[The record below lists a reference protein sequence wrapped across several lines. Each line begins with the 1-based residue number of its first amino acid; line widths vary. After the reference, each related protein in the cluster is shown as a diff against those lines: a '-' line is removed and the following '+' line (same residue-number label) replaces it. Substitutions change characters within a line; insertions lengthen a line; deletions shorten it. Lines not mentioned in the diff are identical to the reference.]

1 MIPRPAAITMD
12 SSPDEGREPGVLSG
26 PMRGKIV
33 AIFIVER
40 RLPEL
45 SFEHLVVAHRA
56 LAESSRRISTGG
68 DSVRYLRSTFSPA
81 GGRCICMFEAT
92 SKDLVRRVNEVAQAP
107 FKQIEEA
114 ISFEDPGH
122 RPEA

>member
-1 MIPRPAAITMD
+1 MI
-12 SSPDEGREPGVLSG
+12 VY
-26 PMRGKIV
+26 V
-33 AIFIVER
+33 VER
-40 RLPEL
+40 DVRGL
-45 SFEHLVVAHRA
+45 SAEQLATLHRA
-56 LAESSRRISTGG
+56 VAESARRLSVGG
-68 DSVRYLRSTFSPA
+68 ESVRYLRSLFASEHA
-81 GGRCICMFEAT
+81 RCLCVFEAT